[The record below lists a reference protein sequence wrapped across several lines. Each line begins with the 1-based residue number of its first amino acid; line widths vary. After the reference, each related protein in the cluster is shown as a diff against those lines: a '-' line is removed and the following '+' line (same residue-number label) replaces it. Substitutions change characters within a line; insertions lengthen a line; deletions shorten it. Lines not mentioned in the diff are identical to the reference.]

1 MTLTIGSACAG
12 YGGLDM
18 GLGMVLDAEPIW
30 FCEFAPGPSNIL
42 EYRYPG
48 VPNHHDLTTTDWDSI
63 EPVDIFSAGWPCQP
77 WSLAGSRK
85 GADDERAIWPAIA
98 DAIRR
103 LRPRYVALEN
113 VPAIVGVGEL
123 ARAVGDLAALG
134 YDAQWQC
141 VRASDVG
148 APHRRERCFI
158 LASDS
163 SKVGR
168 GWWPGSDVTPSP
180 YGRSGDTP
188 GPRFATDAAES
199 GSQGG
204 GESPRTNEG
213 WPGENPG
220 GRHTS
225 GHGSSTASDTGGD
238 GFGRGA
244 EQDGG
249 PLESELAASFRDD
262 IDGRGDAV
270 ADAPSDG
277 RHERWPEPAGE
288 LGGLHASVRGSASAT
303 DWGTYRPAIGRWERV
318 TGRPAPRPTELSR
331 NGNQRLSPLLVE
343 WMMGLPEGWVTA
355 VPDLSRNEQLKAL
368 GNGVV
373 PQQAAA
379 AYSSLLAQAV
389 AA

>member
-1 MTLTIGSACAG
+1 
-12 YGGLDM
+12 
-18 GLGMVLDAEPIW
+18 MVLDAEPIW
-30 FCEFAPGPSNIL
+30 FCEFAPGPSKIL
-42 EYRYPG
+42 AHRYPG
-48 VPNHHDLTTTDWDSI
+48 VPNHHDLTATDWDST

-77 WSLAGSRK
+77 WSIAGAQK
-85 GADDERAIWPAIA
+85 GAADDRAIWPAIA

-113 VPAIVGVGEL
+113 VSAIIGLGEL

-158 LASDS
+158 LAEDTDCAARSERWFAAPGETE
-163 SKVGR
+163 VGR
-168 GWWPGSDVTPSP
+168 AWSDIG
-180 YGRSGDTP
+180 GRGGALTADSD
-188 GPRFATDAAES
+188 DAAIDGEWSRPES
-199 GSQGG
+199 REGSAV
-204 GESPRTNEG
+204 
-213 WPGENPG
+213 
-220 GRHTS
+220 
-225 GHGSSTASDTGGD
+225 ASDTGGD
-238 GFGRGA
+238 GFGRGT

-249 PLESELAASFRDD
+249 PLESELAASFRDNA
-262 IDGRGDAV
+262 DGRGDV
-270 ADAPSDG
+270 ASDAG
-277 RHERWPEPAGE
+277 RERLAQLSGSASTEEAWPRSGDEPAGD
-288 LGGLHASVRGSASAT
+288 RGPRPAT
-303 DWGTYRPAIGRWERV
+303 DWGPYRSPIERWERV
-318 TGRPAPRPTELSR
+318 IGRAAPRPTELSR
-331 NGNQRLSPLLVE
+331 NGNERLSPLLVE